1 MNCTICGKAV
11 VLIPSARARARKYG
25 DHPARYYTSLFR
37 EHTDCAINKRNADTL
52 ALIARKGA
60 ES

>member
-1 MNCTICGKAV
+1 MNCTICGKPVA
-11 VLIPSARARARKYG
+11 LIPSARARARKYG

-52 ALIARKGA
+52 ALIARKA
-60 ES
+60 SK